1 MPDPKDSEFQ
11 ADEGENEETWLLTY
25 VDMVSLLLALFVILF
40 SFSSLDAKKFEAAL
54 NQIQASLGGPLNAGG
69 STITT
74 AVVQTPVPSS
84 TPAGPPA
91 PTANPSMTLAP
102 PVVIFRKDQ
111 EGLESLQ
118 RSLQELIQEMGLQAD
133 VDMVSDNRG
142 VILAAKG
149 GVLFASG
156 EAELRPEGK
165 KFLDGLIP
173 LFTQVSHRILIEGH
187 TDDVPITTNRF
198 PSNWELSTM
207 RATTVLRYMVEHGG
221 IAAARLSAAGY
232 AHHRP
237 RIAPTVENRTKN
249 RRVEIV
255 ILREEDNGRN

>member
-1 MPDPKDSEFQ
+1 MPDPKHSEFR

-40 SFSSLDAKKFEAAL
+40 SFSSLDAKKFEQAL

-69 STITT
+69 STTT
-74 AVVQTPVPSS
+74 TVVIHTPAS
-84 TPAGPPA
+84 TPAAPPA
-91 PTANPSMTLAP
+91 PTANPGMTLAP
-102 PVVIFRKDQ
+102 PVVILRKDQ
-111 EGLESLQ
+111 EDLESLQ

-173 LFTQVSHRILIEGH
+173 LF
-187 TDDVPITTNRF
+187 
-198 PSNWELSTM
+198 
-207 RATTVLRYMVEHGG
+207 
-221 IAAARLSAAGY
+221 
-232 AHHRP
+232 
-237 RIAPTVENRTKN
+237 
-249 RRVEIV
+249 
-255 ILREEDNGRN
+255 